1 MGDRLSIIDI
11 RMVNMRGVTFV
22 SSLNPIELM
31 AVRGRKG
38 QARLTMSNRD
48 GKPNNEHDKKE
59 TYCGFAALLGPSNSG
74 KSTLLNHLVGYK
86 VAIVTPKVQTTRCR
100 ICGIAAYNEDT
111 QVIFLDTPG
120 VFSAKNRLSRAMV
133 KSAWRSS
140 QDGDAI
146 AIILDGIK
154 LKKSFRSRT
163 RREDMTMKQV
173 VTEDIGQVLKGVSKG
188 RERGRFQNVCV
199 CINKMD
205 VVGNSSKIDSDL
217 NELLSHYKLSNEP
230 KFYISA
236 KTGQSVD
243 AFKDWVVKQMPKGPW
258 LYEEDDMTDMPSRQ
272 LAAEVSR
279 EKAFM
284 LLNQELPYELAVD
297 TKEFRTLQD
306 GSIRITQDILV
317 ARESQKRIVTGRGGS
332 VVKQIGMRAR
342 ADLSEIFGTTVHLM
356 IVVKVRTNWQD
367 DKWQFQQ
374 WGLDFNA

>member
-1 MGDRLSIIDI
+1 MWVIEI
-11 RMVNMRGVTFV
+11 RIENMRGVTFV
-22 SSLNPIELM
+22 SSLNPIGLM
-31 AVRGRKG
+31 GARARKG
-38 QARLTMSNRD
+38 QAQMSMLSRD
-48 GKPNNEHDKKE
+48 GNENDQHDKKE
-59 TYCGFAALLGPSNSG
+59 TYCGFGALLGPSNSG

-154 LKKSFRSRT
+154 LKKSFRLRT
-163 RREDMTMKQV
+163 RTDDMTVEQV
-173 VTEDIGQVLKGVSKG
+173 VTEDIGQVLKGVAKG

-205 VVGNSSKIDSDL
+205 VVGNRSKIDSDL
-217 NELLSHYKLSNEP
+217 NELLSYYKLSNEP
-230 KFYISA
+230 KFYMSA

-243 AFKDWVVKQMPKGPW
+243 EFKDWVVAKMPKGPW

-297 TKEFRTLQD
+297 TKEFSTLGD

-356 IVVKVRTNWQD
+356 ITVKVRTNWQD